1 MIERDD
7 EEGVAPVGQCEVGG
21 SPGRRVAV
29 VGSGVAGLVAAWALR
44 ETALVTVFE
53 ADDRLGGHA
62 HTHDLEDP
70 TGRAVA
76 VDTGFIVHN
85 RRTYPVLMRLFDEL
99 DVGTQESEMSM
110 SVSCEGCGLEYAG
123 ALKLPGLF
131 PGGRNLTRPRYLW
144 MLAEVVR
151 FHRRA
156 RAVLAQDPDGDG
168 GQTLAEFVRAGRFSR
183 YFVDHFLTPVVAC
196 VWSTAPST
204 ALRYPARYLF
214 TFLARHGMLAV
225 SGSPRW
231 RTVTGGS
238 RTYVERIAKELSE
251 VLPNTPVTAVRRL
264 ADGVEVEDG
273 DGTVRRFDA
282 VVVATHP
289 QQALRLLAE
298 PTAAEVEVLGAIP
311 YSVNR
316 TILHGDTSLLPAA
329 PAARASW
336 NYRMDSCRS
345 RAQDVQ
351 VTYDMNRLQRL
362 DAAGRYLVTLGGH
375 GRVDAD
381 AVVASMVYE
390 HPVYTPASVA
400 AQARLRELDDDRVVF
415 AGAYHGWGFHE
426 DGARSGQAAA
436 RRLGSTW

>member
-1 MIERDD
+1 MGQR
-7 EEGVAPVGQCEVGG
+7 EEGGTG
-21 SPGRRVAV
+21 GRRVAV
-29 VGSGVAGLVAAWALR
+29 VGSGVAGLVAAWALKDS
-44 ETALVTVFE
+44 ALVTLFE

-62 HTHDLEDP
+62 HTHDVEDP
-70 TGRAVA
+70 AGHAVA

-85 RRTYPVLMRLFDEL
+85 RRTYPVLLRLLDEL
-99 DVGTQESEMSM
+99 GVATQDAEMSM

-123 ALKLPGLF
+123 ARRLPGLF

-156 RAVLAQDPDGDG
+156 RAVLASGRAGGGD
-168 GQTLAEFVRAGRFSR
+168 QTLAEFVRAGRFSR

-196 VWSTAPST
+196 VWSTAPGA
-204 ALRYPARYLF
+204 ALQYPARYLF
-214 TFLARHGMLAV
+214 TFLAHHGMLGV

-238 RTYVERIAKELSE
+238 RTYVERVAKELSE
-251 VLPNTPVTAVRRL
+251 VLLNTPVTAVRRL
-264 ADGVEVEDG
+264 DDGVEVEDA

-289 QQALRLLAE
+289 QQALRLLAT
-298 PTAAEVEVLGAIP
+298 PTAAETEVLGAIP

-316 TILHGDTSLLPAA
+316 TVLHGDTSLLPRAQD
-329 PAARASW
+329 ARASW
-336 NYRMDSCRS
+336 NYRMDDCRTQ
-345 RAQDVQ
+345 AQDVL
-351 VTYDMNRLQRL
+351 VTYDMDRLQRL
-362 DAAGRYLVTLGGH
+362 DGAGRYLVTLGGD
-375 GRVDAD
+375 GRVDPAT
-381 AVVASMVYE
+381 VLASMVYE

-400 AQARLRELDDDRVVF
+400 AQARLPELDDDRVVF

-426 DGARSGQAAA
+426 DGARSGRAAA
-436 RRLGSTW
+436 HRLGSTW